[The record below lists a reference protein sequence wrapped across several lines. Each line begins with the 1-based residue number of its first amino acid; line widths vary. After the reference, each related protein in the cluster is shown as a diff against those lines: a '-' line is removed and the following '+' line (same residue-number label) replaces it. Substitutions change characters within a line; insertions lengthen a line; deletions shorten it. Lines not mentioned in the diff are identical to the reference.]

1 MHAVLLAFATMA
13 IYEELSTMESQDGR
27 QTVSQPES
35 GALIYNNRTRAGRDA
50 SSVNGG

>member
-1 MHAVLLAFATMA
+1 MHAVLLAFAAMA
-13 IYEELSTMESQDGR
+13 IYEELSYDGKSDGR

-35 GALIYNNRTRAGRDA
+35 GALIYNNKMRAGRDA